1 MSNYQEALPLDAV
14 SGMYAEVHDATT
26 LKLGH
31 SNACTLRKRSLAIA
45 THFVNDAI
53 VLPHL
58 AVNALHI
65 PTFGGCKD
73 TAHPGAAAKLA
84 KYEIPCILLCVH
96 NYIGLN
102 LHTTIS
108 PQERAELL
116 GRAGW
121 DSGKHSPSLAS
132 VELQSD
138 NRSYVTAVRNAEQQ
152 KKQPS
157 PSPTRLHLD
166 DGKAVARS
174 LHRSLQ
180 LVKWPAKER
189 IAAAWI
195 DSISPDI
202 KFKSPYPVHHRA
214 NDRAGVPAIEP
225 NESCAE
231 QGWTAYLRG
240 LIKEELFA
248 NLPGNS
254 RESAEQRQRNL
265 DRMFELASMEEA
277 CQRKRDRAT
286 IACHDNSGKLTR
298 TLPPAVKESSACA
311 ESSSTAPPISACLSS
326 QKRRRSD
333 SASGADGRVKQRK
346 RRSTAQPRT
355 PASSNTKRQTTK
367 LSRRPVEY
375 SNASSPEFDE
385 PTTVTAMSTAALQ
398 EFCKNAIRSGKMIHV
413 PEETPLAQHNSSDG
427 DLGGVAPQQQPQLE
441 KSPWSDGALR
451 LPMYHH
457 HAPTS
462 SPSFPG
468 NIEQFHPFPGNDNPT
483 ASCEQQGNPWP
494 IFTVVPELAY
504 TQHAQHAQHA
514 QRSRQLQQ
522 LPNSPSTAIP
532 ANSGM
537 LYLPPN
543 ISAMPYPTNGPG
555 VLPSMSAQTSLT
567 GRALISPTVDA
578 TPDSTGIPSYYGSGV
593 DFLQH
598 PFQSPQFGHNDFTR
612 YRPIAPKSTS
622 LKAPI

>member
-1 MSNYQEALPLDAV
+1 MASHY
-14 SGMYAEVHDATT
+14 
-26 LKLGH
+26 
-31 SNACTLRKRSLAIA
+31 
-45 THFVNDAI
+45 
-53 VLPHL
+53 
-58 AVNALHI
+58 
-65 PTFGGCKD
+65 
-73 TAHPGAAAKLA
+73 
-84 KYEIPCILLCVH
+84 
-96 NYIGLN
+96 
-102 LHTTIS
+102 S
-108 PQERAELL
+108 PQL
-116 GRAGW
+116 
-121 DSGKHSPSLAS
+121 SSPSLAS

-138 NRSYVTAVRNAEQQ
+138 KNAEQQ

-157 PSPTRLHLD
+157 PSPTSLHLD
-166 DGKAVARS
+166 DGKAVTRS
-174 LHRSLQ
+174 LQRSLQ

-195 DSISPDI
+195 NSISPDI

-214 NDRAGVPAIEP
+214 NDRAGVPEVEALCLHLLRLRPSPADLKAWNNTAIEP
-225 NESCAE
+225 NETCAE

-298 TLPPAVKESSACA
+298 TAPPAVKESSACA

-326 QKRRRSD
+326 QKRRKND
-333 SASGADGRVKQRK
+333 STSGADGRVKQRK

-355 PASSNTKRQTTK
+355 PASPNTKRQTTK
-367 LSRRPVEY
+367 PSRRPVEY
-375 SNASSPEFDE
+375 GNASSPEFDE

-413 PEETPLAQHNSSDG
+413 PEKPLAQHKSSDG
-427 DLGGVAPQQQPQLE
+427 DLGDVAPQQQPQLE

-494 IFTVVPELAY
+494 ISTVVSELAY
-504 TQHAQHAQHA
+504 SQHAQHAQHA
-514 QRSRQLQQ
+514 QRARQLQQ

-543 ISAMPYPTNGPG
+543 ISAMPYPTNGLG
-555 VLPSMSAQTSLT
+555 VPPSMSAQTNLT
-567 GRALISPTVDA
+567 GWAHISSNVDA

-598 PFQSPQFGHNDFTR
+598 PFQLPEFDHNDSTR

-622 LKAPI
+622 LEAPI

>member
-1 MSNYQEALPLDAV
+1 MASHY
-14 SGMYAEVHDATT
+14 
-26 LKLGH
+26 
-31 SNACTLRKRSLAIA
+31 
-45 THFVNDAI
+45 
-53 VLPHL
+53 
-58 AVNALHI
+58 
-65 PTFGGCKD
+65 
-73 TAHPGAAAKLA
+73 
-84 KYEIPCILLCVH
+84 
-96 NYIGLN
+96 
-102 LHTTIS
+102 S
-108 PQERAELL
+108 PQL
-116 GRAGW
+116 
-121 DSGKHSPSLAS
+121 SSPSLAS

-214 NDRAGVPAIEP
+214 NDRAGVPGWWPSTDECRFVKILHLGSREVEALCLYLLRLRPSPADLKAWNYTAIKP
-225 NESCAE
+225 NETCAE

-277 CQRKRDRAT
+277 CHRKRDRAT

-298 TLPPAVKESSACA
+298 TLLPAVKESSACA

-413 PEETPLAQHNSSDG
+413 PETHLAQHNSSDG
-427 DLGGVAPQQQPQLE
+427 DLGGVAPQQQPQSE
-441 KSPWSDGALR
+441 KSPWSDDALR

-468 NIEQFHPFPGNDNPT
+468 NIEQFHPFPGNDNPK
-483 ASCEQQGNPWP
+483 ASCEQQGNTWP

-504 TQHAQHAQHA
+504 TQHAQHAQRA
-514 QRSRQLQQ
+514 RQLQQ

-537 LYLPPN
+537 LYLQPN
-543 ISAMPYPTNGPG
+543 ISAMPYPTYGSG
-555 VLPSMSAQTSLT
+555 VPPSMSAQTNLT
-567 GRALISPTVDA
+567 GRAHISPNVDA
-578 TPDSTGIPSYYGSGV
+578 IPDSTGIPSYYGSGV

-598 PFQSPQFGHNDFTR
+598 PFQLSQFGQNDFTR

-622 LKAPI
+622 LEAPI